1 MSLCNTKT
9 VKLFFSC
16 IFFMI
21 ISVSSHAMEK
31 EVLYENTVI
40 VGKEYM
46 FIGSD
51 SENNDTLQ
59 AQNSQPKIFIGDSSS
74 IVVVENTKI
83 FIDDSLSIADF
94 DNAKIVYD
102 EENWVDNGNIQPMFA
117 KTDSKTN
124 TKTDEPVKNDNTEN
138 VAPEEIVV
146 PDFPFDSSS
155 LSYSYSSKESA
166 IPVPQQRLNEY
177 QAVCKVNRENA
188 FPGIENSDLSLY
200 LPEQKQ
206 KLSTLATQ
214 CGMLT
219 LISPNSPPL
228 L

>member
-1 MSLCNTKT
+1 
-9 VKLFFSC
+9 
-16 IFFMI
+16 MI